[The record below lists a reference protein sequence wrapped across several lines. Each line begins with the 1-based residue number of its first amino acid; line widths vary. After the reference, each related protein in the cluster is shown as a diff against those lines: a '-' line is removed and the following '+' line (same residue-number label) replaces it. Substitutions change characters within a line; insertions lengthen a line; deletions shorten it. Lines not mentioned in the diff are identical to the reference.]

1 MGADRRL
8 RRWMIVVGVI
18 YLGMGLRLL
27 PWINGAMIEAGLGD
41 IAAPGID
48 LVPGTV
54 FFEFAV
60 DWMGVF
66 GLDLVVLGAVLLV
79 AARKPH
85 EHRILVHVVIW
96 QELIRGILADG
107 WLMTRSY
114 ASVGFYL
121 GFILFHSI
129 VVLTGVRALRAEAP
143 DRTRVEVAP

>member
-1 MGADRRL
+1 MGGGRRL
-8 RRWMIVVGVI
+8 RTWMTVVGVI
-18 YLGMGLRLL
+18 YLAMGLRLL

-41 IAAPGID
+41 VAAPGIE

-79 AARKPH
+79 AARTPH
-85 EHRILVHVVIW
+85 EHRILAHVVIW
-96 QELIRGILADG
+96 QEAIRGIVADG

-114 ASVGFYL
+114 ASAGSYL
-121 GFILFHSI
+121 GFMVFHA
-129 VVLTGVRALRAEAP
+129 VVILTGIGALRAEAP
-143 DRTRVEVAP
+143 DRIRVEVAP